1 MLFCHFKEY
10 GSVECWM
17 YFSCDRIRISFLC
30 FSRDLI
36 WFWPCFPD
44 YKSGAQTDKERNN
57 KKVYLK
63 LAITAFDI
71 LPITENL
78 YSSYFPS
85 QGIKF

>member
-1 MLFCHFKEY
+1 MLFIVFKNMVLLSIGY
-10 GSVECWM
+10 IFPATG
-17 YFSCDRIRISFLC
+17 YIFLSFV
-30 FSRDLI
+30 FRDLI

-63 LAITAFDI
+63 LEITAFDI

>member
-1 MLFCHFKEY
+1 
-10 GSVECWM
+10 M
-17 YFSCDRIRISFLC
+17 YFSCDRIHISSLFFQRLNMVLP
-30 FSRDLI
+30 S
-36 WFWPCFPD
+36 FPD

-63 LAITAFDI
+63 LEITAFDI

-85 QGIKF
+85 GY

>member
-17 YFSCDRIRISFLC
+17 YFSCDRIHISFLC